1 MASPILSE
9 DCGLHADAIAAMV
22 QEAFTARYGSGDGET
37 ALIAALRRD
46 GDVVAEL
53 VALEDGLLVGHVMFS
68 RLSVEPAGLA
78 LAALAPVTARIGSQK
93 RGIGG
98 ALIRE
103 GHRLCAARGVAA
115 IAVLGDPGY
124 YSRFGYSRELAREL
138 ESPYSG
144 PHFQALELRPGALAG
159 GPWKVRHARAFG

>member
-1 MASPILSE
+1 MSGLTLTE
-9 DCGLHADAIAAMV
+9 DCAAHADAIAAMV
-22 QEAFTARYGSGDGET
+22 REAFAARYGSGDGEA
-37 ALIAALRRD
+37 ALIAAFRRD

-53 VALEDGLLVGHVMFS
+53 LALEDGRVVGHVMFS
-68 RLSVEPAGLA
+68 RLSVEPTGRA
-78 LAALAPVTARIGSQK
+78 LAALAPVTARIGLQK

-124 YSRFGYSRELAREL
+124 YSRFGYSQELAREL

-144 PHFQALELRPGALAG
+144 PHFQAHELRPGALAG